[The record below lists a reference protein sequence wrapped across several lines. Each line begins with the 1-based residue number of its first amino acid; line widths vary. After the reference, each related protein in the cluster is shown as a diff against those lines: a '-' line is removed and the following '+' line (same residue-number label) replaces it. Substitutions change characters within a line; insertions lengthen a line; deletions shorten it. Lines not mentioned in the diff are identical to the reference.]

1 MLPCPPTEEAPML
14 LLRVLRYTVLLSL
27 LAARERLVRA
37 VRRP

>member
-1 MLPCPPTEEAPML
+1 LLPCLLTEEAPML
-14 LLRVLRYTVLLSL
+14 LRVVLYAVLLSL